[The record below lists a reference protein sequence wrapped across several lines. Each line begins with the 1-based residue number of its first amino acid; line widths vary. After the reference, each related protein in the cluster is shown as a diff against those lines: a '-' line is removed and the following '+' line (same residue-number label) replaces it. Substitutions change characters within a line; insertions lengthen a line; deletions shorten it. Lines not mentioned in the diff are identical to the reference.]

1 VLSGIP
7 QGSVLGPLLLIKLM
21 FINDLV
27 ESCGKDANIYLF
39 ADEGKVY
46 QHILADDDE
55 IKLQASVDKF
65 VKWAE
70 EWLVKIN
77 YSICK
82 VMSIMHRGQRVTNDT
97 VYHMKDTVLEKV
109 DKFKDLGVL
118 FDPYFII

>member
-1 VLSGIP
+1 MGKSVK
-7 QGSVLGPLLLIKLM
+7 QGSVLGPLLFII

-27 ESCGKDANIYLF
+27 ESCGEDANIYLF
-39 ADEGKVY
+39 ADDAKVY

-77 YSICK
+77 YSKCK
-82 VMSIMHRGQRVTNDT
+82 VVCQLCIEGNESSMT
-97 VYHMKDTVLEKV
+97 LC
-109 DKFKDLGVL
+109 
-118 FDPYFII
+118 II

>member
-1 VLSGIP
+1 MKVLSGIP

-70 EWLVKIN
+70 E
-77 YSICK
+77 
-82 VMSIMHRGQRVTNDT
+82 
-97 VYHMKDTVLEKV
+97 
-109 DKFKDLGVL
+109 
-118 FDPYFII
+118 

>member
-1 VLSGIP
+1 LFI
-7 QGSVLGPLLLIKLM
+7 I

-27 ESCGKDANIYLF
+27 ESCGEDANIYLF
-39 ADEGKVY
+39 ADDAKVY

-82 VMSIMHRGQRVTNDT
+82 VVN
-97 VYHMKDTVLEKV
+97 YA
-109 DKFKDLGVL
+109 
-118 FDPYFII
+118 